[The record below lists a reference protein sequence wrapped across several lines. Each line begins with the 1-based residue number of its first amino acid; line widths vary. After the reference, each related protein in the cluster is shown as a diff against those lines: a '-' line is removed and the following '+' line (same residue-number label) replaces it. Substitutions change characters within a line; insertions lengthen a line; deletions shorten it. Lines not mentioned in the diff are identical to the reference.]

1 MKLLQESPVEFL
13 EPLSK
18 PPETV
23 YITQV
28 SGKLGNVVLAGTSS
42 GILRVRLDFTL
53 EQVAKQLRTLWNV
66 DIIRNEAPFRT
77 TVADMSAYLDG
88 SPVHIRATIQP
99 LLVKPFTLSVHKH
112 LTRISY
118 GNAQTYGEIAE
129 ALCNPGAARAV
140 GGACGRNMSLIIV
153 PCHRVVAASGL
164 GGFGAGLNVKKRLL
178 RHENI
183 PFRKD
188 KIGTSK

>member
-13 EPLSK
+13 EPLLK
-18 PPETV
+18 PPEKV

-28 SGKLGNVVLAGTSS
+28 SGTLGNVVLAGTST
-42 GILRVRLDFTL
+42 GILCVRFDITL
-53 EQVAKQLRTLWNV
+53 EQFAKQLCTLWDV

-77 TVADMSAYLDG
+77 TVADLRAYLDG

-99 LLVKPFTLSVHKH
+99 LAVKPFTLSVHKY

-118 GNAQTYGEIAE
+118 GNTQTYGEIAE
-129 ALCNPGAARAV
+129 AMGNPGAARAV

-153 PCHRVVAASGL
+153 PCHRVVAAFGL

-178 RHENI
+178 RHESI
-183 PFRKD
+183 LFKER
-188 KIGTSK
+188 